1 MKAGSAIGKLFSES
15 TKKMVREWR
24 FTNYLRF
31 LHHFGLKGIA
41 AYHKISSAENGLIK
55 ISIPQCR
62 TPIALRAGTTD
73 IDVFMEVFFYE
84 QYLAAVPHQPALI
97 IDAGAHI
104 GLTSLFFANK
114 FPDAKIFAIEPAPT
128 NIEML
133 ELNTVD
139 YPNIALVRAGLWGEH
154 RLLRISNPDS
164 TNWGFRVEPAGSGI
178 EALPAV
184 TVEDILKLAGT
195 DTIDIL
201 KMDIEGS
208 EREVFAAS
216 QAWIGKVRTL
226 IVELHDRWAPGC
238 TAALDLAVKPYKF
251 NRRRDGVMLT
261 LVRV

>member
-1 MKAGSAIGKLFSES
+1 MTIRTSISNLVTES

-24 FTNYLRF
+24 LTNYLRF
-31 LHHFGLKGIA
+31 LHQFGLKGVA
-41 AYHKISSAENGLIK
+41 AYHKISSVKNGLIK

-73 IDVFMEVFFYE
+73 IDVFREVFFYE
-84 QYLAAVPHQPALI
+84 QYLAAVPYQPALI

-104 GLTSLFFANK
+104 GLASLFFANK
-114 FPDAKIFAIEPAPT
+114 YPRAKIFAVEPAPS

-133 ELNTVD
+133 ELNTGD
-139 YPNIALVRAGLWGEH
+139 YPNITLVRAALWSEH
-154 RLLRISNPDS
+154 HLLRISNPDS
-164 TNWGFRVEPAGSGI
+164 TNWGFRVEPAESEI
-178 EALPAV
+178 DALSSV
-184 TVEDILKLAGT
+184 TVEDILKLVGT

-238 TAALDLAVKPYKF
+238 TAALDLAVKPYEF
-251 NRRRDGVMLT
+251 ERRRDGVMLT

>member
-1 MKAGSAIGKLFSES
+1 MKVGSYIGKLFPES
-15 TKKMVREWR
+15 TRKMVREWR
-24 FTNYLRF
+24 LTNYFRF
-31 LHHFGLKGIA
+31 LLHFGLKGIA
-41 AYHKISSAENGLIK
+41 AYHKISSVKNGLIK
-55 ISIPQCR
+55 ISIRQCR

-84 QYLAAVPHQPALI
+84 QYLVAGSYQPAFI

-104 GLTSLFFANK
+104 GLTSLFFTNR
-114 FPDAKIFAIEPAPT
+114 FPDAKVFAIEPAPS

-133 ELNTVD
+133 ELNTRD
-139 YPNIALVRAGLWGEH
+139 YPNITLVRAALWGEH
-154 RLLRISNPDS
+154 HPLRISNPDS
-164 TNWGFRVEPAGSGI
+164 TNWGFRVEAADSGSD
-178 EALPAV
+178 ALPSV

-238 TAALDLAVKPYKF
+238 TGALDLAVKPYEF
-251 NRRRDGVMLT
+251 NRRRDGAMLT